1 MTDACRT
8 LLIVDDEPNVLRSLK
23 RLLFETDCKILTAQ
37 SGSDGLEMFEKHNIQ
52 LVISDF
58 RMPEMDGVEFLAQVK
73 AKHPDTIRI
82 ILSGYADV
90 AAIVA
95 AINEGEI
102 YKFVAKPWN
111 DHDLLTTIMR
121 AFEQYDLLQENLIL
135 ETALREQNRELEAVA
150 QSLEEKVAERTR
162 DLEVKNRAL
171 HVAQNILNLL
181 PVGVIG
187 VDGEENL
194 VYANQS
200 AERYF
205 TNSRTGL
212 GQPAREMV
220 SAAVMETIREA
231 LQRQERVTSA
241 MPTHDGVCIVCSPLP
256 HGAGIIGLY
265 YCASDLVTL
274 CETAEIS
281 KADIEPVEE
290 T

>member
-1 MTDACRT
+1 
-8 LLIVDDEPNVLRSLK
+8 
-23 RLLFETDCKILTAQ
+23 
-37 SGSDGLEMFEKHNIQ
+37 
-52 LVISDF
+52 
-58 RMPEMDGVEFLAQVK
+58 
-73 AKHPDTIRI
+73 
-82 ILSGYADV
+82 
-90 AAIVA
+90 
-95 AINEGEI
+95 
-102 YKFVAKPWN
+102 
-111 DHDLLTTIMR
+111 
-121 AFEQYDLLQENLIL
+121 
-135 ETALREQNRELEAVA
+135 NRELEAVA

-162 DLEVKNRAL
+162 DLEVKNQAL

-200 AERYF
+200 AERYL
-205 TNSRTGL
+205 TDSRTGL
-212 GQPAREMV
+212 GRPAHEMV
-220 SAAVMETIREA
+220 SSAVMETIREA

-241 MPTHDGVCIVCSPLP
+241 MRTHDGVYIVCSPLP

-274 CETAEIS
+274 GETAEIS